1 MLNVE
6 KSSNSKPKFWSLAA
20 IGAVLLL
27 GGAFAMSQFW
37 GTKVLEETT
46 QAQSGLIDISSGE
59 LLNKVKSS
67 SGKTTVVNIWATW
80 CQPCIEEFPHLVE
93 LYRKYSDQ
101 GLQLVLVSADGEEDR
116 GRVIDFLSE
125 QGVDF
130 ATYIKSEPDN
140 EFVMALG
147 QEWTGALPA
156 TFIYNSKGELKRFW
170 MGDASFEE
178 FETAFK
184 AIHEGKETK

>member
-6 KSSNSKPKFWSLAA
+6 KSWNSKSKFWSLIALA
-20 IGAVLLL
+20 SLIVIGGGYVLT
-27 GGAFAMSQFW
+27 QFW
-37 GTKVLEETT
+37 EGRGFEETKLT
-46 QAQSGLIDISSGE
+46 ESALADITSVD
-59 LLNKVKSS
+59 LLKLVKSS
-67 SGKTTVVNIWATW
+67 GGKTTVVNIWATW
-80 CQPCIEEFPHLVE
+80 CQPCVEEFPHLIE
-93 LYRKYSDQ
+93 LYKKYSDK
-101 GLQLVLVSADGEEDR
+101 GLQLVLVSADAEEDR
-116 GRVIDFLSE
+116 GRVMDFLSE

-156 TFIYNSKGELKRFW
+156 TFIYDAKGDLKKFW

-178 FETAFK
+178 FENAFN
-184 AIHEGKETK
+184 IVNENRETK